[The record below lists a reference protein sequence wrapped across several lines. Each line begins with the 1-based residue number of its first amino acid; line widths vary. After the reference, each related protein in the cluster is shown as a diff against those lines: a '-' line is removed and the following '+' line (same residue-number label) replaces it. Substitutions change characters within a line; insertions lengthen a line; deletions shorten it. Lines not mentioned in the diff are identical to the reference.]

1 MSKYQKSKK
10 ARRPNIPLA
19 SSPVAMGGGAE
30 TLSETLARPRSEPTA
45 INFDYS
51 HIQHDLTRIFTL
63 AGIFI
68 VVLVGLS
75 FVIK

>member
-10 ARRPNIPLA
+10 ARRPNIPLPSGA
-19 SSPVAMGGGAE
+19 VGGGAE
-30 TLSETLARPRSEPTA
+30 AAAETLSAPVRPQSTA

-51 HIQHDLTRIFTL
+51 HIKSDLTRIFTL

-68 VVLVGLS
+68 AVLVGLS
-75 FVIK
+75 FVLK

>member
-10 ARRPNIPLA
+10 ARRPNIPMPSGA
-19 SSPVAMGGGAE
+19 VGGGAE
-30 TLSETLARPRSEPTA
+30 AATETAGAPGRSQSTA

-51 HIQHDLTRIFTL
+51 HIKSDLTRIFTL

-68 VVLVGLS
+68 AVLVGLS
-75 FVIK
+75 FVLK

>member
-10 ARRPNIPLA
+10 ARRPNIPMPSGA
-19 SSPVAMGGGAE
+19 VGGGAE
-30 TLSETLARPRSEPTA
+30 AATETVSTPMRAQPAT

-51 HIQHDLTRIFTL
+51 HIKSDLTRIFTL

-68 VVLVGLS
+68 AVLVGLS
-75 FVIK
+75 FILK